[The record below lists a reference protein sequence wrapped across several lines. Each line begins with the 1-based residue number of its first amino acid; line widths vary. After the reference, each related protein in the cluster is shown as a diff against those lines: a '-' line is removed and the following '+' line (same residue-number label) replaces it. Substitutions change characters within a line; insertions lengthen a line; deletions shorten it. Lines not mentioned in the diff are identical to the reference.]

1 MANDPDSVA
10 FGNKVQKLFVD
21 LGQDKNGNV
30 KFKKHLLTDVTD
42 VIIPG
47 FFENVRYVPVNP
59 SQAFYLILDPSN

>member
-10 FGNKVQKLFVD
+10 FGKKVQKLFLD

-30 KFKKHLLTDVTD
+30 RFKPHLLKDIAD

-47 FFENVRYVPVNP
+47 FFENLRYVPVCFP
-59 SQAFYLILDPSN
+59 FRSSS